1 MNLGRQIY
9 SLLKRHSNVFI
20 KGLGTFRRI
29 RTSAA
34 FDAKRKVVLPPL
46 SYIEFEHDV
55 QDGFDYTLY
64 VQQSQ
69 QIDKSD
75 ADNLVQRE
83 VEALIDTINTDGQ
96 ATLEELGQLVSYGH
110 SYIFKP
116 FDLSG
121 FQFLPIEDPYLQGE
135 SDSDNSVNTTEEVIT
150 PILVEE
156 SVQQKELVQAVKEN
170 SVLEDDVLQTDSS
183 SKVASPPFSQNQPY
197 AEHHNYFEDEKPRR
211 NNTLVYVLIAAVA
224 LITLG
229 GIYYYSILEKKLDNV
244 DQFLGEIDS
253 EEDEVDSLYT
263 PLDTNILVAVDSA
276 ALDSNDTLVTSAED
290 IPVPIVEKPKNH
302 KYTIVIGTHPK
313 FEQAEAEAA
322 EYQQKGFKHVR
333 ALPSNLAKNRKRV
346 IWDTYPTKEL
356 RDSALR
362 YVQKNVKSDAWP
374 AVL

>member
-9 SLLKRHSNVFI
+9 SLLKRHSKVFI

-55 QDGFDYTLY
+55 QDGFDFTLY

-83 VEALIDTINTDGQ
+83 IEALIDTINTDGQ

-121 FQFLPIEDPYLQGE
+121 FQFFPIEDPYLQVE
-135 SDSDNSVNTTEEVIT
+135 SDSGNPVDATKEINP

-156 SVQQKELVQAVKEN
+156 SLQYKDETQVVEEKSEQEDVSQIQNSAILQAPVI
-170 SVLEDDVLQTDSS
+170 
-183 SKVASPPFSQNQPY
+183 PPNVPY
-197 AEHHNYFEDEKPRR
+197 TGQHHYFEEVKPKRS
-211 NNTLVYVLIAAVA
+211 NTLVYILIAVVA

-253 EEDEVDSLYT
+253 EVDEFDSLNT

-276 ALDSNDTLVTSAED
+276 ALDSNDTLVTPAED
-290 IPVPIVEKPKNH
+290 IPTPIVEKPKNH